1 MATKLLVSSTTSR
14 PSRSLWHNLD
24 YLLLFSGQAISG
36 FGSEASQLAF
46 PLLMLVL
53 THSPIQAGI
62 ISGLRLVP
70 YIVLGLPAGAW
81 VDRVDRKR
89 LMIGCDIIRA
99 LTLGSIPV
107 AFGFGHLTSLHLY
120 VAALIEGSLYVLFT
134 VAETSCLPHVVEK
147 EQVGIAL
154 GQDQAADGAAKTL
167 GPSLGGL
174 LFGVNLVL
182 PFAVDAISYGISIIS
197 LLFIRVSFQKEKQ
210 PESGA
215 QRKLLTDIKE
225 GLNWLWRQRLL
236 RFVAGLNCGFTLAR
250 AGIPLLIITLMQQ
263 QHASSASTG
272 LAVAIGGIGLMLG
285 SLVAPLLQKRCSYKQ
300 ITIMI
305 AWAYLVFWSLYL
317 LTTLPLLLGAI
328 TAALYMLVPIQV
340 VANSTCRLMLV
351 PDKMQ
356 GRVNSVMQ
364 LIAWSAYPAGTLVV
378 GTLLQLVG
386 PTATILLFTAVYLLL
401 AVLASSNVH
410 VRHAPSW
417 AELRRIHDIANAAHT
432 LQTQVQIED
441 ISRKNTWVSFDR
453 YLIKLPHQ
461 QTDTQE
467 VYAFPSRANL
477 AEYRSKERWT
487 GIEPYLLRL
496 PDRHKDVQNVERF
509 FSAARAASL
518 PREER
523 WTGIEHYLL
532 KLPDRH
538 KDARKVEPIP
548 TLPGVLVSQ

>member
-1 MATKLLVSSTTSR
+1 M
-14 PSRSLWHNLD
+14 
-24 YLLLFSGQAISG
+24 LLFSGQAISG

-70 YIVLGLPAGAW
+70 YIVFGLPAGAW

-107 AFGFGHLTSLHLY
+107 ALSVGYLTALHLY
-120 VAALIEGSLYVLFT
+120 VAALIEGSLYVFFT
-134 VAETSCLPHVVEK
+134 IAENSCLPHVVEK
-147 EQVGIAL
+147 EQMGIAL

-174 LFGVNLVL
+174 LFSVNQWF
-182 PFAVDAISYGISIIS
+182 PFAADAISYGISIIS

-210 PESGA
+210 PGSGA

-225 GLNWLWRQRLL
+225 GLNWLWHQRLL
-236 RFVAGLNCGFTLAR
+236 RFVACLNCGFTLAR
-250 AGIPLLIITLMQQ
+250 AGIPILIITLMQQ

-272 LAVAIGGIGLMLG
+272 LTVAIGGVGLLVG
-285 SLVAPLLQKRCSYKQ
+285 SFVAPLLQKRLSYKQ
-300 ITIMI
+300 LTIMI
-305 AWAYLVFWSLYL
+305 AWAYLAFWSLYL
-317 LTTLPLLLGAI
+317 LTDLPLLLGAI
-328 TAALYMLVPIQV
+328 TAAIYMLVPIQV
-340 VANSTCRLMLV
+340 VANSTCRLLLV
-351 PDKMQ
+351 PDEMQ
-356 GRVNSVMQ
+356 GRINSVMQ
-364 LIAWSAYPAGTLVV
+364 LIAWCTFPIGTLAV

-386 PTATILLFTAVYLLL
+386 PTMTILLFTAVYLIL

-417 AELRRIHDIANAAHT
+417 AELQRIHDIANAAHT
-432 LQTQVQIED
+432 LHTQVQIED

-453 YLIKLPHQ
+453 YLIKVPSQ

-477 AEYRSKERWT
+477 AEYRSKERWS
-487 GIEPYLLRL
+487 GIERYLLLL
-496 PDRHKDVQNVERF
+496 PDRNKDLQTVERI
-509 FSAARAASL
+509 FSTTRAVSL
-518 PREER
+518 PHEER
-523 WTGIEHYLL
+523 WSGIEHYML
-532 KLPDRH
+532 KLPDRR
-538 KDARKVEPIP
+538 KNAREVDPIP
-548 TLPGVLVSQ
+548 TRPGVLVSQW